1 MNKNGASVS
10 PCTPAVMSNCSV
22 SPSGVSTQALVF

>member
-10 PCTPAVMSNCSV
+10 PPEVISNCSV
-22 SPSGVSTQALVF
+22 SPSGVSTHTLVF